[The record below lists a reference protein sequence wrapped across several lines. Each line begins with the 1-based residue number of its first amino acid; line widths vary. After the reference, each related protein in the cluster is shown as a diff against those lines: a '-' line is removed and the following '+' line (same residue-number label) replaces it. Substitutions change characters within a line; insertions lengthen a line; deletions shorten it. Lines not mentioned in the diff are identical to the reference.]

1 MKSKYVYWRAPVD
14 SISYSKEYTNFS
26 GGKED
31 FAATK
36 TWFFKETGFL
46 IRSPFPCVDWMP
58 AENEQSPD
66 SIE

>member
-14 SISYSKEYTNFS
+14 NISYRKEYTNLS

-31 FAATK
+31 LAATK
-36 TWFFKETGFL
+36 TGFFKETEL
-46 IRSPFPCVDWMP
+46 IRAPFTCVDWMP